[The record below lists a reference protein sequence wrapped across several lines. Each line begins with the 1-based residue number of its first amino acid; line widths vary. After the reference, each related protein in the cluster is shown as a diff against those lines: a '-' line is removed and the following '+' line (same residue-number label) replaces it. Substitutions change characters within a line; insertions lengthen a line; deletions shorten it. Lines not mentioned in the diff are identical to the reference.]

1 MRSFVSYSDGEIVK
15 VTNCRSSSRAEP
27 ASSAA
32 DVSAGAASAV
42 EEDLSADPQA
52 DPQPGPSRQSGTN
65 KQIESLHFQ
74 IFAWKRRLRGSLQVV
89 LTFSGCCPSIYLPI
103 LARTF
108 AARCFP
114 SF

>member
-32 DVSAGAASAV
+32 DVSAGAAGVV
-42 EEDLSADPQA
+42 EEDLSADLPA